1 MWQKTRRLPFLVT
14 NYFRQKQSDSCIIVC
29 TYSFYLDDIY
39 YNYDCKDDI
48 NVRIDFYYG
57 DNEVIG
63 VPFTVS
69 TNVLTENPNI
79 ELDEQYIEYECF
91 DGVTVF
97 SEESEFINDRKAPK
111 IFTHSI
117 LTVKTANLLFIK
129 LPKAETIRI
138 LLKKCDNS
146 SSFKIIFLC
155 FKNCFKCCFAS
166 LFHC

>member
-1 MWQKTRRLPFLVT
+1 MSGLTLLR
-14 NYFRQKQSDSCIIVC
+14 N
-29 TYSFYLDDIY
+29 
-39 YNYDCKDDI
+39 
-48 NVRIDFYYG
+48 
-57 DNEVIG
+57 NEVIG

-97 SEESEFINDRKAPK
+97 SEESEFINDRKTPK
-111 IFTHSI
+111 NIYTFDFDCENS
-117 LTVKTANLLFIK
+117 KFIIHQTPESRNNK
-129 LPKAETIRI
+129 I

-166 LFHC
+166 LFHCWRFFGSAWHFAEKKNARHWRNRKKYFCSNQNQCFVFY